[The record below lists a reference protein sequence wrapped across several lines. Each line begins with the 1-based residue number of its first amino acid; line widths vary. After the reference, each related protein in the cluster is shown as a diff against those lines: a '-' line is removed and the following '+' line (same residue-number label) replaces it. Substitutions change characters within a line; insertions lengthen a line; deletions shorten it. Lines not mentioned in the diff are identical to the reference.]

1 MWYCTGSDFHVK
13 LVYCGTSKNTDAGF
27 CEQANEHK
35 GCIGGNSYLM
45 KIFRLGYSPQRIQW
59 RPEILRIEKA

>member
-35 GCIGGNSYLM
+35 GCIGGNFLSNENFQTWLFASAYPVETGDTSY
-45 KIFRLGYSPQRIQW
+45 
-59 RPEILRIEKA
+59 